1 MSDTF
6 KHLLSF
12 AADPPEGGGGTKTTP
27 IGSGQ
32 TLADVSTEDPAP
44 TDPPENGGG
53 GTESD
58 STDPAAS

>member
-27 IGSGQ
+27 IGGGQ
-32 TLADVSTEDPAP
+32 TLADVATEDPAP

-53 GTESD
+53 GTD
-58 STDPAAS
+58 PGSTDPTAS